1 MFEAT
6 SEMIVAEEEIEL
18 KEVES
23 PLEEDLASLD
33 EDFTPLED
41 DLSPLEVELAPPAR
55 LATPEDD
62 HLPELGGEEPERI
75 PLSAYKQEMR
85 RYPRIAPERESRL
98 GRRIKKGREA
108 MFAMVLRSRVRL
120 KAMKAFQEE
129 LASWQDPACR
139 TRPCHSHVT
148 TLILRRVCDMAA
160 QHPLNRELAR
170 LHRRLA
176 RLEAMVREAAHEL
189 VTANL
194 RLVFSVAKGY
204 ANRGLAF
211 SDLIQ
216 DGNLGLIKAASMF
229 DYSRGFRFSTYA
241 IWWIRQAISRSVFY
255 KSKTVRYPNHFL
267 GTLKN
272 FYRAQQSLLQELFR
286 EPTLGE
292 IADAMGESEEKVRVL
307 ARMVQE
313 PLSLDAPQGDAET
326 NLGDYLP
333 MQDQVDPLE
342 TTTEQELRDTV
353 QKLLANLP
361 LREEMILRK
370 RFGIATQ
377 ENLSLEEVGGE
388 FHISRERVRQLEHR
402 ALARLRHPARLR
414 VLESLI

>member
-1 MFEAT
+1 MPEAM
-6 SEMIVAEEEIEL
+6 SEMFLAEEEIEL
-18 KEVES
+18 HVEDES
-23 PLEEDLASLD
+23 PLEEDLSSL
-33 EDFTPLED
+33 EEVLAPLE
-41 DLSPLEVELAPPAR
+41 EVLAPQVEP
-55 LATPEDD
+55 LTLE
-62 HLPELGGEEPERI
+62 EENSSGLGVEEPERI

-85 RYPRIAPERESRL
+85 RYPRIPPERESRL

-108 MFAMVLRSRVRL
+108 MFALVLRSGVRL
-120 KAMKAFQEE
+120 RAMKAFQEE

-139 TRPCHSHVT
+139 TRPCYSQLT
-148 TLILRRVCDMAA
+148 NLIHGRVAEMAE
-160 QHPLNRELAR
+160 QHPSNRELAR
-170 LHRRLA
+170 LNGRLT
-176 RLEAMVREAAHEL
+176 RLEAMVREASHEL

-216 DGNLGLIKAASMF
+216 DGNLGLIKAASMY

-255 KSKTVRYPNHFL
+255 KGKTVRYPNHFL
-267 GTLKN
+267 STLKS

-286 EPTLGE
+286 EPTLEE
-292 IADAMGESEEKVRVL
+292 IAGAMGESEDKVQIL

-313 PLSLDAPQGDAET
+313 PLSLDAPQGEAET

-333 MQDQVDPLE
+333 MTDQVDPLD
-342 TTTEQELRDTV
+342 TTSEQELRDTV

-402 ALARLRHPARLR
+402 ALARLRHPARVR
-414 VLESLI
+414 FLESLI